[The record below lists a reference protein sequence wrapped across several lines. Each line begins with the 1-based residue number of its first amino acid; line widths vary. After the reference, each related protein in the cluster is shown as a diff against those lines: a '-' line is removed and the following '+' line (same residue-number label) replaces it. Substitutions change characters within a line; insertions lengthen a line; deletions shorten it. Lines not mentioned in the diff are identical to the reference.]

1 MSGQCDGTEPNSNHI
16 PRVVCVA
23 AAQERMP
30 PAAQTVAKL
39 TLALDICQEK
49 TRPNQDSR
57 AVSQVKLS
65 VNRLQSVFFYHRL
78 WRMDLE

>member
-1 MSGQCDGTEPNSNHI
+1 MSGQCDGTEPNSSHI

-23 AAQERMP
+23 AAQKRMP

-39 TLALDICQEK
+39 TFALDICQEK

-57 AVSQVKLS
+57 AVSQVQLS
-65 VNRLQSVFFYHRL
+65 VFNRLQSVFFYRRL
-78 WRMDLE
+78 